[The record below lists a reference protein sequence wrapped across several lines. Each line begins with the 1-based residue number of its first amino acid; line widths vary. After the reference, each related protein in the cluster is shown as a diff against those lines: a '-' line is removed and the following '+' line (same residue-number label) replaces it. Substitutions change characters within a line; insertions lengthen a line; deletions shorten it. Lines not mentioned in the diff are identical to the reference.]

1 MPKTSAETEAAG
13 SMARLSV
20 SSMPVSFCASS
31 SFHMKF
37 FSVWSG
43 CVGWPGAGRMPT
55 YLVLSRSSHESFSS
69 GA

>member
-43 CVGWPGAGRMPT
+43 CVG
-55 YLVLSRSSHESFSS
+55 
-69 GA
+69 